1 MPEPKPLSPA
11 QKKICYIFQSL
22 GAVMLAF
29 GLYMGFVKDS
39 GSVFV
44 FALLGG
50 SVALFAVPLS
60 MLLKLRP
67 YRILDPAK
75 AESKPEAKAES
86 KPKAKPES
94 KPGTKTE
101 PMPEAKAESKPE
113 TKAEPMPDA
122 NTDAPP
128 LMNTTLSDLLLAAL
142 IKDPNERLLALGFV
156 LGRSSKITFE
166 DTFVGTDKEKV
177 AGLVVNSK
185 LLECIKEAKLT
196 DLKAVT
202 SSAQEDNSSEQT
214 R

>member
-60 MLLKLRP
+60 MLLKLHP

-75 AESKPEAKAES
+75 AESKPEAKA
-86 KPKAKPES
+86 ES

-185 LLECIKEAKLT
+185 LLECIKEANLT

>member
-1 MPEPKPLSPA
+1 
-11 QKKICYIFQSL
+11 
-22 GAVMLAF
+22 MLAF

-75 AESKPEAKAES
+75 AESKPEAKA
-86 KPKAKPES
+86 ES

>member
-86 KPKAKPES
+86 KL
-94 KPGTKTE
+94 GTKTE
-101 PMPEAKAESKPE
+101 SMPEAKAESKPE
-113 TKAEPMPDA
+113 TKAEPMPEA

-185 LLECIKEAKLT
+185 LLECIKEANLT

>member
-11 QKKICYIFQSL
+11 QKKICYIFQAL

-44 FALLGG
+44 FVLLGG

-60 MLLKLRP
+60 MLLKLHA

-75 AESKPEAKAES
+75 A
-86 KPKAKPES
+86 ES

-113 TKAEPMPDA
+113 TKTEPMPEA
-122 NTDAPP
+122 KAESKPVTNTDAPP
-128 LMNTTLSDLLLAAL
+128 LTNTTLSDLLLAAL

-156 LGRSSKITFE
+156 LGRSSKITFK
-166 DTFVGTDKEKV
+166 DTFVDTDKEKV

-185 LLECIKEAKLT
+185 LLECIKEANLT

-202 SSAQEDNSSEQT
+202 SSAQEGNSSEQT